1 MCSMGSRLVA
11 RLRCSPDWPSASAA
25 DDFEEAVKEEAVE
38 EEAVEAEAVEAE
50 AVEAE
55 AVVEAVVEAEA
66 EAREAAEK
74 AAAAAHRGDCARAVH
89 DMRAKGAA
97 VYPLPRL

>member
-1 MCSMGSRLVA
+1 MRRGG
-11 RLRCSPDWPSASAA
+11 
-25 DDFEEAVKEEAVE
+25 EAVV
-38 EEAVEAEAVEAE
+38 VLEAEAEGGAKEA
-50 AVEAE
+50 A
-55 AVVEAVVEAEA
+55 EAVVEAEA

-74 AAAAAHRGDCARAVH
+74 AAAETAAAAHRGDCARAVH